1 MNYKAGKKPITVP
14 DNAQWLGG
22 VGAGSWFVITEVNN
36 FFSISRYSKLG
47 DPECSG
53 NFICSPR
60 GLDLTQEFKFTYL
73 SHCKLCTIIQAEITY
88 TLSISAS

>member
-14 DNAQWLGG
+14 GNAQWLGG

-53 NFICSPR
+53 SFICSPR

>member
-14 DNAQWLGG
+14 GNAQWLGG

-53 NFICSPR
+53 NFTCSPR

>member
-1 MNYKAGKKPITVP
+1 MNYINDKKPITVP
-14 DNAQWLGG
+14 NNAQWLGG
-22 VGAGSWFVITEVNN
+22 VGAGSWFVITEGNN

-60 GLDLTQEFKFTYL
+60 GLDLAQEFKFTYL
-73 SHCKLCTIIQAEITY
+73 SHCQLCTIIQAEITY